1 MTNHPQKYWKACLKL
16 VLCLLVVWFLVS
28 FVCGI
33 LLREWL
39 DANAPSI
46 GNAPFGFWMAQQG
59 SILCFVF
66 LLVTYAFVMNRL
78 DARYGY
84 SERK

>member
-1 MTNHPQKYWKACLKL
+1 MKHSQKYWKASLWL
-16 VLCLLVVWFLVS
+16 VVSLLVVWFSVS

-39 DANAPSI
+39 DDNAPQI

-59 SILCFVF
+59 SIIAFIV
-66 LLVTYAFVMNRL
+66 LLIVYAIGMNLL

-84 SERK
+84 KEEK